1 VISGSS
7 RLTRP
12 AHADGHEAASGSA
25 RGVPDNQ
32 QERERDCG
40 RAHRQADH
48 SVRPAGKHEQEH
60 AGEGA
65 VAPIHPEEIEWMSE
79 LPMKNT
85 SVNDRN
91 STPTS
96 TAILL

>member
-12 AHADGHEAASGSA
+12 AHADAHEAGIGSA
-25 RGVPDNQ
+25 RGAPDNQ
-32 QERERDCG
+32 QERER
-40 RAHRQADH
+40 
-48 SVRPAGKHEQEH
+48 ELEH

-65 VAPIHPEEIEWMSE
+65 VVPIHPEEIEWTSE
-79 LPMKNT
+79 LPLKNVT
-85 SVNDRN
+85 VNDRN